1 MKRPTYFKSCNV
13 DNLLLLLFFL
23 LQGFSFIS
31 ASTATSDASG
41 NLRRYCPFLTAVEEE
56 GLTSCALLLMMAVN
70 RISQINLS
78 MMQTRSVLKLLT
90 SLKKAMSSGELVT
103 IIYKELASSTANL
116 AATLSARRDFAAS
129 LGGGKFEVDP
139 RFLLFEFCHNL
150 LLRPPQVK
158 LVKKLLI
165 EIQSGKS
172 VCHQMIMGAGKT
184 TVVGPLLA
192 MLLASSTCLMTEVV
206 PNALLDFSTGVLRER
221 FSTVVRK
228 PVFTFTFERYN
239 KITPE
244 LLFKLRTARYLRAV
258 VVSTP
263 SAVKS
268 FMLKFL
274 ELCHILDGQKN
285 LLNEIQEKKPKKK
298 FSLYGLL
305 GFVPQT
311 GAMPQLTLQQRVE
324 IKGQTDLAV
333 NIFDLFRNGVEIMDE
348 VDLIL
353 HPLKS
358 ELNWP
363 LGAKEPLDFTRSRA
377 GNGLRWNLPAHLFDA
392 ILSCSGMPILADMA
406 DSKEACQILDDL
418 AAVVTQG
425 LVSLSLLST
434 PHLALVSK
442 NFYDDHMKPVLA
454 RWLVL
459 WIRAHKLPN
468 LQDAEISEYLMRGQH
483 SSKPLL
489 DKIHRSMA
497 DEHVKMLN
505 LGNEWLDTFLPFT
518 LQKINRVH
526 FGLLQPRD
534 VELLENDGVKIPS
547 TRKLMAVP
555 FVGKDVPS
563 RASEF
568 AHPDIL
574 IGLTIL
580 AFR

>member
-1 MKRPTYFKSCNV
+1 MY
-13 DNLLLLLFFL
+13 L
-23 LQGFSFIS
+23 
-31 ASTATSDASG
+31 
-41 NLRRYCPFLTAVEEE
+41 
-56 GLTSCALLLMMAVN
+56 
-70 RISQINLS
+70 
-78 MMQTRSVLKLLT
+78 
-90 SLKKAMSSGELVT
+90 
-103 IIYKELASSTANL
+103 IYT
-116 AATLSARRDFAAS
+116 
-129 LGGGKFEVDP
+129 
-139 RFLLFEFCHNL
+139 
-150 LLRPPQVK
+150 PQ
-158 LVKKLLI
+158 
-165 EIQSGKS
+165 
-172 VCHQMIMGAGKT
+172 
-184 TVVGPLLA
+184 
-192 MLLASSTCLMTEVV
+192 
-206 PNALLDFSTGVLRER
+206 
-221 FSTVVRK
+221 
-228 PVFTFTFERYN
+228 
-239 KITPE
+239 ITPE

-274 ELCHILDGQKN
+274 ELCHTLDGQKN
-285 LLNEIQEKKPKKK
+285 LLNEISEKKPRKK

-305 GFVPQT
+305 GFSPST
-311 GAMPQLTLQQRVE
+311 GAMPQLSLQQRVE
-324 IKGQTDLAV
+324 IKQQTELAV
-333 NIFDLFRNGVEIMDE
+333 NIFSLFRNGVEIMDE

-392 ILSCSGMPILADMA
+392 ILSCSGKPILADMA

-418 AAVVTQG
+418 AAVITQG

-442 NFYDDHMKPVLA
+442 NFYDTHMKPVLA

-468 LQDAEISEYLMRGQH
+468 LTDAEISEYLMKGQY
-483 SSKPLL
+483 SSKSIT
-489 DKIHRSMA
+489 DKMHHAMA

-505 LGNEWLDTFLPFT
+505 LGNEWLDTFLPFA

-555 FVGKDVPS
+555 FVGMD
-563 RASEF
+563 
-568 AHPDIL
+568 
-574 IGLTIL
+574 
-580 AFR
+580 